1 MYRVSQCE
9 MVLFSSDT
17 RSGEKTKKSR
27 LVLIVDSFNHEI
39 HQEEDVTRAGN
50 KT

>member
-17 RSGEKTKKSR
+17 RSGENKQKSR
-27 LVLIVDSFNHEI
+27 IVLIVDSLNHEI
-39 HQEEDVTRAGN
+39 HQEEDVTLAGN
-50 KT
+50 KA